1 MTSKA
6 MAKILARKVILREL
20 RLHFKRK
27 NNNIEK
33 KKILALANFYG
44 KTLER
49 RVSCFCLESKAI

>member
-1 MTSKA
+1 

-33 KKILALANFYG
+33 KKILASANFYG
-44 KTLER
+44 EILER